1 MYSISLIKQI
11 DGKKREKQSWTI
23 HHLVINCLM
32 FVYFPR
38 ICIHMR
44 DAVSKGHS
52 MCTRAK
58 RNHHIIHP
66 ILVPISTR
74 LFFSSF
80 FLYLVLSH
88 YRCRFSTKRM
98 HFFLLYIYIYIHISV
113 GSKQIL
119 WAEQKSFSFFSRTY
133 THWR

>member
-1 MYSISLIKQI
+1 
-11 DGKKREKQSWTI
+11 
-23 HHLVINCLM
+23 M

-98 HFFLLYIYIYIHISV
+98 HFFLLYIYIHIYIYRIGASRFF
-113 GSKQIL
+113 
-119 WAEQKSFSFFSRTY
+119 EQNKNLFLFFSHIH
-133 THWR
+133 THWRWGKKNNYWVRKANKVVNIT